1 MTAAQGSRHERPSP
15 GLRPPPAAS
24 DAVAPSTRRASLV
37 ARTGPELAQVVV
49 VGLWA
54 STFVVTKAS
63 FAEMTPLAFTFA
75 RFALMTLLAFG
86 VLLVR
91 RRGAERR
98 ARRADLGRFALAGL
112 SGYTLYQLGFVL
124 GLDRTSPFSSSLLI
138 AMVPLFT
145 VLILAPMGERT
156 PRRGWI
162 GLAVAILGVVVFLLD
177 RRGAPGTLL
186 GDALSIGA
194 AVSFAFYGIVNRPLV
209 ARYPMETWTAYT
221 VLLGSIP
228 LMIVTGPA
236 AVAQDWG
243 ALSAWSWVA
252 IVYMVLLPVY
262 AAYMLWNWGIAQ
274 RGAAAATSFSLLVP
288 IVSGSLSALTFAE
301 GFGPLK
307 MLGAALVLAGLV
319 IVRARRFVGLKGT

>member
-1 MTAAQGSRHERPSP
+1 MSGETARFESNSGI
-15 GLRPPPAAS
+15 AA
-24 DAVAPSTRRASLV
+24 DGTVAPKAGAM
-37 ARTGPELAQVVV
+37 ARFGPELALLTV

-54 STFVVTKAS
+54 STFVITKAV
-63 FAEMTPLAFTFA
+63 FAEISPLAFTFA
-75 RFALMTLLAFG
+75 RFSLMTILAFA
-86 VLLVR
+86 VLFVR
-91 RRGAERR
+91 RHGSERR
-98 ARRADLGRFALAGL
+98 IDRTDLGRFALAGVT
-112 SGYTLYQLGFVL
+112 GYTLYQLGFVL
-124 GLDRTSPFSSSLLI
+124 GLERTSPFSSSLLI
-138 AMVPLFT
+138 AMVPLIT
-145 VLILAPMGERT
+145 ILILALGGEPT
-156 PRRGWI
+156 WLQGWL
-162 GLAVAILGVVVFLLD
+162 GLAIALSGMLIFLAD
-177 RRGAPGTLL
+177 KRGEGGTLL
-186 GDALSIGA
+186 GDLLSIGA
-194 AVSFAFYGIVNRPLV
+194 ACAFASYGIINRPLV

-243 ALSAWSWVA
+243 ALSARSWVA

-288 IVSGSLSALTFAE
+288 IVSGSLSALIFAE

-319 IVRARRFVGLKGT
+319 IVRARRFVGRKGT